1 LEGLIIHA
9 GASKIGRQDLLAL
22 PTPAGTATH
31 RPIPHAKVIEGL
43 LESLSFRHLNV
54 VRDEYAVTKDAMRM
68 FGFLDLQIEES
79 GVRISLGVRNSH
91 DKSFSLGLTVGFRV
105 LVCDNLSF
113 FGDYSP
119 VMKKHTKHLDLDG
132 TIGMSLEKMQRN
144 FKPLIQKID
153 VWKNHNLSDND
164 ARLLIYRAFVE
175 EQTSLP
181 KHLLRDVHHHY
192 FEPEYED
199 FKPRNLWS
207 LQNGFTSAIKKL
219 EPVPQFQAATEVAT
233 DFNSL
238 N

>member
-1 LEGLIIHA
+1 LEGLIVHA
-9 GASKIGRQDLLAL
+9 GANKIGRQDLLAL
-22 PTPAGTATH
+22 PTPAGTDTH
-31 RPIPHAKVIEGL
+31 KPVPHATIIQSL
-43 LESLSFRHLNV
+43 LESLAYRHLSV
-54 VRDEYAVTKDAMRM
+54 VKDEYAVTANGMRM
-68 FGFLDLQIEES
+68 FGFLELQIEES

-119 VMKKHTKHLDLDG
+119 VMKKHTKHLDLDSV
-132 TIGMSLEKMQRN
+132 IGMSLEKMQRN

-153 VWKNHNLSDND
+153 VWKNHQLPDDN
-164 ARLLIYRAFVE
+164 ARLIIYRAFVE
-175 EQTSLP
+175 EQTALP
-181 KHLLRDVHHHY
+181 KHLMRDVHHHY
-192 FEPEYED
+192 FEPEYEE

-233 DFNSL
+233 YFNSL

>member
-1 LEGLIIHA
+1 MVHA
-9 GASKIGRQDLLAL
+9 GATKIGRQDLLAL
-22 PTPAGTATH
+22 QTPEGTATH
-31 RPIPHAKVIEGL
+31 RPIPHAKIIESL
-43 LESLSFRHLNV
+43 LESLTYRHLTV
-54 VRDEYAVTKDAMRM
+54 VKDEYAVTTNSMRM
-68 FGFLDLQIEES
+68 FGFLELQIEES

-153 VWKNHNLSDND
+153 VWKNHQLPDDN

-175 EQTSLP
+175 GGTDLP
-181 KHLLRDVHHHY
+181 KHLLKDVHREY
-192 FEPEYED
+192 FEPEYDE
-199 FKPRNLWS
+199 FKPRTMWS

-233 DFNSL
+233 YFNSL

>member
-1 LEGLIIHA
+1 M
-9 GASKIGRQDLLAL
+9 
-22 PTPAGTATH
+22 TAN
-31 RPIPHAKVIEGL
+31 G
-43 LESLSFRHLNV
+43 
-54 VRDEYAVTKDAMRM
+54 MRM
-68 FGFLDLQIEES
+68 FGFLELQIEES

-105 LVCDNLSF
+105 IVCDNLSF

-119 VMKKHTKHLDLDG
+119 VMKKHTKHLDLEG

-153 VWKNHNLSDND
+153 VWKNHSLADD
-164 ARLLIYRAFVE
+164 TARLLIYRAFVE
-175 EQTSLP
+175 EQTALP

-192 FEPEYED
+192 FEPEYDD

-207 LQNGFTSAIKKL
+207 LQNGFTSAIKTL
-219 EPVPQFQAATEVAT
+219 DPIPQFQGATEIAKYFGT
-233 DFNSL
+233 L

>member
-1 LEGLIIHA
+1 MEGLIVHA
-9 GASKIGRQDLLAL
+9 GASKLGRQDLLAL
-22 PTPAGTATH
+22 PTPEGTTTH

-43 LESLSFRHLNV
+43 LESLSFRRLNV

-68 FGFLDLQIEES
+68 FGFLELEIEES
-79 GVRISLGVRNSH
+79 GIRISLGVRNSH

-113 FGDYSP
+113 WGDYSP
-119 VMKKHTKHLDLDG
+119 VMRKHTKNLVLDEV
-132 TIGMSLEKMQRN
+132 IGGALEKMQRN
-144 FKPLIQKID
+144 FKPLIQQVD
-153 VWKNHNLSDND
+153 VWKNHSLSDND
-164 ARLLIYRAFVE
+164 ARLLIYKAFVE
-175 EQTSLP
+175 DGAALP
-181 KHLLRDVHHHY
+181 KHLLKEVHRHY

-233 DFNSL
+233 YFHSL